1 MDSQQNTETNTPT
14 QPTEPYFKEDRGGRI
29 LGGLIVI
36 AVGGTLLASRAG
48 VELPHWLFH
57 WAMIPIIIGLYIGA
71 RHKFRSFGWL
81 IPVAIGTVFLL
92 DDYSGL
98 ELHQYL
104 WPMVIILVGLAIMF
118 KPKNHREKWYRD
130 RWERRQQRWTQRH
143 QQWQNS
149 PSNTNYAV
157 TTNINVEPA
166 ANTANPA
173 DDSLE
178 AVTIFGSLK
187 RNIISKNFPGGEAV
201 TIFGG
206 TELNLLQADINGPI
220 ILELTQVFGGA
231 KLVVPTHWRI
241 QTTEVV
247 SIFGGVEDKRP
258 LPPEG
263 SSDTTKVIIIKG
275 VCLFGGI
282 DIKSF

>member
-1 MDSQQNTETNTPT
+1 MDSQQNTDSNTPT

-29 LGGLIVI
+29 LGGLIVM
-36 AVGGTLLASRAG
+36 AVGATLLASRAG

-71 RHKFRSFGWL
+71 RHKFTSFGWL
-81 IPVAIGTVFLL
+81 IPVAVGTVFLL
-92 DDYSGL
+92 DDYSGM

-104 WPMVIILVGLAIMF
+104 WPVVIIMVGLAIMF
-118 KPKNHREKWYRD
+118 KPKHHREKWYRD
-130 RWERRQQRWTQRH
+130 RWERRQQRWGRHHQR
-143 QQWQNS
+143 WDNMS
-149 PSNTNYAV
+149 GVGYTETPAT
-157 TTNINVEPA
+157 TTN
-166 ANTANPA
+166 A
-173 DDSLE
+173 DSSDSSTLGDDALD

-220 ILELTQVFGGA
+220 VLELTQVFGGA

-258 LPPEG
+258 LPAEG